1 MPPPAAKGKPAAA
14 AGKTAARD
22 KALNFWPGFEVWN
35 VYADFPARLIQRLP
49 ARTRPVFVTVL
60 LGLSAG
66 LAAVLFHLVIHFIYQ
81 QGLERLTHQSLPA
94 FLLGSFLIV
103 TGTSAAA
110 GWLLTRFCPDA
121 AGSGIPQLKLAFWKD
136 FGYVPWR
143 VVWVKFLGGALSVGG
158 GSSLG
163 REGPSVQLAG
173 GLASQLSG
181 HLGTAKQDR
190 RTAAAAGAAAGLAA
204 AFNTP
209 LAAVTFVLEE
219 IIGDLNSRMLGS
231 VLLAAVL
238 GALVAHG
245 ILGAQP
251 AFTLHGQG
259 APQWVGYALTPV
271 VAALA
276 AVAGCWFQQCS
287 LGIRA
292 FNRRPH
298 RLPAWSRVM
307 LGGLAVWVIGAA
319 VYAYTGRIGVFS
331 LGYEDLS
338 LALDGRL
345 LWHIAA
351 VLLVAKL
358 AATAV
363 CYGLGGCGGIFAP
376 TLFFGAMTGAAIAGA
391 IKLVYPVSQA
401 DQVALA
407 VVGMCACLGA
417 VVRAPVTG
425 ILIVFEMT
433 HEFALVP
440 VLMIGALVSQIISRR
455 LAHGNF
461 YEAVLA
467 QDGQHV
473 DRLVPPRSLRTWME
487 LPSARIAN
495 FSPLVIT
502 DLEAGALQS
511 FLAGHAHDRFPVITN
526 GRLAGVLN
534 RREATEALAAGRR
547 PELEPAV
554 TCPLAASVREIAARI
569 VESPSGLVIL
579 VGKNGGVN
587 AVITLH
593 DILRAQVGFANNQQD

>member
-1 MPPPAAKGKPAAA
+1 MIAEFIP
-14 AGKTAARD
+14 RQ
-22 KALNFWPGFEVWN
+22 
-35 VYADFPARLIQRLP
+35 IQRLP
-49 ARTRPVFVTVL
+49 ANVRPVVITVI
-60 LGLSAG
+60 LGLAAG
-66 LAAVLFHLVIHFIYQ
+66 LAAVLFHLTIHLIYQ
-81 QGLERLTHQSLPA
+81 QGLERLTQSSLA
-94 FLLGSFLIV
+94 TFLIGSFLIV
-103 TGTSAAA
+103 TITSAIS

-121 AGSGIPQLKLAFWKD
+121 AGSGIPQLKLAYWKD

-143 VVWVKFLGGALSVGG
+143 VVWVKFIGGALSVGG

-173 GLASQLSG
+173 GLTSQLSG
-181 HLGTAKQDR
+181 FLGTAKNER

-209 LAAVTFVLEE
+209 IAAVTFVLEE

-245 ILGAQP
+245 MLGAQP
-251 AFTLHGQG
+251 AFILHGQG
-259 APQWVGYALTPV
+259 APNWIGYALTPV
-271 VAALA
+271 VASLA
-276 AVAGCWFQQCS
+276 ALAGCWFQKLS
-287 LGIRA
+287 LGLRA
-292 FNRRPH
+292 KNKRPH

-307 LGGLAVWVIGAA
+307 LGGIGVWIIGAA
-319 VYAYTGRIGVFS
+319 VFVATGHAGVFS

-338 LALDGRL
+338 LALDGKL

-351 VLLVAKL
+351 LLLVAKL
-358 AATAV
+358 AATAL

-376 TLFFGAMTGAAIAGA
+376 TLFFGTMVGAAIASA
-391 IKLVYPVSQA
+391 INLAYPLSQA
-401 DQVALA
+401 DHVALA

-440 VLMIGALVSQIISRR
+440 VLIFGALISQIIARR
-455 LAHGNF
+455 MSHENF

-473 DRLVPPRSLRTWME
+473 ERIVPPRSLRTWME

-495 FSPLVIT
+495 FTVLSLTSLNPDVVRKIVT
-502 DLEAGALQS
+502 EQEYM
-511 FLAGHAHDRFPVITN
+511 RYPVIIGGN
-526 GRLAGVLN
+526 LLGVLT
-534 RREATEALAAGRR
+534 RHEALHALDESR
-547 PELEPAV
+547 PPVLESAV
-554 TCPLAASVREIAARI
+554 TCTPTTPVREVAAKI
-569 VESPSGLVIL
+569 VDSPSGLIILIDQPGSVI
-579 VGKNGGVN
+579 G
-587 AVITLH
+587 VITMH
-593 DILRAQVGFANNQQD
+593 DILRAQMNFANNQQD